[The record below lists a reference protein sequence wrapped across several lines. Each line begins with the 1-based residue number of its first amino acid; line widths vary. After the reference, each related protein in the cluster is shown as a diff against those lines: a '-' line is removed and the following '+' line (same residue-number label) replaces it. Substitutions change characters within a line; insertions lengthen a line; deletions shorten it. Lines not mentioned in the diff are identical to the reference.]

1 MDFNNQIGQGE
12 KVKVF
17 KIELNS
23 SYRIWKGIYLDLDLG
38 FRFNQLNKLENSYW
52 MMTGLRM
59 NLDRHRFD
67 F

>member
-38 FRFNQLNKLENSYW
+38 YRFNQLNKFENSYW

-59 NLDRHRFD
+59 NLDRQRFD